1 MKKSKRLHRTDH
13 LPTSSCKRSL
23 WTPPRRKIARYK
35 LFIHGRLWRSW
46 ISFSRNGH
54 SFGFTKLKV
63 RNRERITILRGNH
76 ESRQTTQVF
85 CLVSMYVYISYFLS
99 FFGDLF
105 EFWLTHAA
113 QLWPLFDLIC
123 CEIINSRVVVLLINC
138 FPDFAPT
145 MPLICVS
152 WLASWYINHPNK
164 HFKYYKRA
172 LIAIFLNNV
181 FVVVLVGVLD
191 FVSAKEQ

>member
-1 MKKSKRLHRTDH
+1 MFLSVLCYFF
-13 LPTSSCKRSL
+13 L
-23 WTPPRRKIARYK
+23 
-35 LFIHGRLWRSW
+35 
-46 ISFSRNGH
+46 SF
-54 SFGFTKLKV
+54 L
-63 RNRERITILRGNH
+63 
-76 ESRQTTQVF
+76 
-85 CLVSMYVYISYFLS
+85 CLYLIVCCMYVYLFLL
-99 FFGDLF
+99 FGDLF

-164 HFKYYKRA
+164 HFKYYERA

-181 FVVVLVGVLD
+181 FVVVLVWVLD
-191 FVSAKEQ
+191 FVSVRNFPLVDLYFIFEKSSLKNQVWKIKFDKMNF